1 MAEVKRE
8 YYESGELES
17 ECFEINGKKNGEF
30 KTFDE
35 RGQVLNSEQYLADIP
50 VGKHESFYVDGK
62 LNYSCTYS
70 SKGEKIEEFVIDEY
84 GVKKQLFP
92 KTNEKE

>member
-1 MAEVKRE
+1 
-8 YYESGELES
+8 
-17 ECFEINGKKNGEF
+17 
-30 KTFDE
+30 
-35 RGQVLNSEQYLADIP
+35 EQYLADIP